1 MAFNPDSTKELED
14 KQPQP
19 QNESELILAV
29 GQWQLKNFNRR
40 APELG
45 IIEEIGEATCCVLK
59 RIQSIRGF
67 DNEEFFKV
75 EFGDAL
81 ADIIIYLCDWC
92 HVYNSFFKFG
102 RSQWL
107 HKPERK
113 MNVDDQRR
121 ILRHLL
127 QAADKALD
135 IADRDTNERTFSA
148 TDEST
153 FNMVAQR
160 ICNGCELWAQVYDL
174 DLSFLVAATWE
185 KISQRDWKKN
195 PQGPE
200 EHLR

>member
-1 MAFNPDSTKELED
+1 M
-14 KQPQP
+14 
-19 QNESELILAV
+19 AV
-29 GQWQLKNFNRR
+29 GHWSLRNFEHRR

-45 IIEEIGEATCCVLK
+45 IVEEIGEATHCVLK
-59 RIQSIRGF
+59 RIQGIRGF
-67 DNEEFFKV
+67 EKEEFFKK

-81 ADIIIYLCDWC
+81 ADIIIYLSDWC
-92 HVYNSFFKFG
+92 YTYNSFFKFG
-102 RSQWL
+102 RNMHESA
-107 HKPERK
+107 RR
-113 MNVDDQRR
+113 MDVDDQRK

-135 IADRDTNERTFSA
+135 IADRDTNERVFSA

-195 PQGPE
+195 PSGPE
-200 EHLR
+200 EHLK

>member
-1 MAFNPDSTKELED
+1 MTMDSKP
-14 KQPQP
+14 PQP
-19 QNESELILAV
+19 RNESELILAV
-29 GQWQLKNFNRR
+29 GQWSLRNFEHKR

-45 IIEEIGEATCCVLK
+45 IIEEIGEATHCVLK
-59 RIQSIRGF
+59 RIQGIRGF
-67 DNEEFFKV
+67 DNMEHFKK

-81 ADIIIYLCDWC
+81 ADIMIYLSDWC
-92 HVYNSFFKFG
+92 YTYNSFFKFG
-102 RSQWL
+102 RNSII
-107 HKPERK
+107 PARK
-113 MNVDDQRR
+113 MNVDDQRK
-121 ILRHLL
+121 ILRHLM
-127 QAADKALD
+127 QAAEKAVE

-195 PQGPE
+195 PAGPE
-200 EHLR
+200 AHLA

>member
-1 MAFNPDSTKELED
+1 MTTDSKL
-14 KQPQP
+14 PQP
-19 QNESELILAV
+19 HNESELILAV
-29 GQWQLKNFNRR
+29 GQWSLKNFEHRR

-45 IIEEIGEATCCVLK
+45 IVEEIGEATHCVLK
-59 RIQSIRGF
+59 RIQGIRGF
-67 DNEEFFKV
+67 ENEEFFKK

-81 ADIIIYLCDWC
+81 ADIIIYLSDWC
-92 HVYNSFFKFG
+92 YTYNSFFKFG
-102 RSQWL
+102 RNMHESV
-107 HKPERK
+107 RR
-113 MNVDDQRR
+113 MNVDDQRK

-174 DLSFLVAATWE
+174 NLSFLVAATWE

-200 EHLR
+200 EHLK

>member
-1 MAFNPDSTKELED
+1 MTTDSKP
-14 KQPQP
+14 PQP
-19 QNESELILAV
+19 HNESELILAV
-29 GQWQLKNFNRR
+29 GQWSLRNFEHRR

-45 IIEEIGEATCCVLK
+45 IVEEIGEATHCVLK
-59 RIQSIRGF
+59 RIQGIRGF
-67 DNEEFFKV
+67 ENEEFFKK

-81 ADIIIYLCDWC
+81 ADTIIYLSDWC
-92 HVYNSFFKFG
+92 YTYNSFFKFG
-102 RSQWL
+102 RNMVESA
-107 HKPERK
+107 RR
-113 MNVDDQRR
+113 MAVDDQRK

-195 PQGPE
+195 PSGPE
-200 EHLR
+200 EHLE